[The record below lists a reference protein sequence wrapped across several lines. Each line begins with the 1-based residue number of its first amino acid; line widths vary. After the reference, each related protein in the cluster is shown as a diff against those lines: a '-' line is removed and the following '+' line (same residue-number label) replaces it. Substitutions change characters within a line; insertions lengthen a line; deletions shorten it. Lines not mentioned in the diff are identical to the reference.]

1 MAMERTATPHPI
13 DIKVGKHIRLR
24 RQELSMSQTDLAKK
38 LGLTF
43 QQVQKYEKGTNRVS
57 CSRLSEISEV
67 LDAPITF
74 FFSGAGKS
82 MVSHAEH
89 REPSDLTEGLRLIKA
104 FGQIEKSKRKK
115 LLTLVESMV
124 PIKRAKR
131 KS

>member
-1 MAMERTATPHPI
+1 MGPPTAKDLAPASEICCTSYSETMAMERTATTHPV

-43 QQVQKYEKGTNRVS
+43 QQVQKYERGTNRVS

-74 FFSGAGKS
+74 FFSEAG
-82 MVSHAEH
+82 
-89 REPSDLTEGLRLIKA
+89 
-104 FGQIEKSKRKK
+104 
-115 LLTLVESMV
+115 
-124 PIKRAKR
+124 
-131 KS
+131 